1 MTTQPATSYGRRLG
15 PVARPLRRVAV
26 VSAHPDEHVLET
38 VLGAADHDVVLVE
51 STANAYSHIR
61 LLAPDLVI
69 VCLSA
74 EDVDGCRVLS
84 MLKLDRS
91 TASIPVV
98 TCMTP
103 CVQDVQS
110 EHDGEALLTEGT
122 WTLN

>member
-1 MTTQPATSYGRRLG
+1 
-15 PVARPLRRVAV
+15 VRRVAV

-51 STANAYSHIR
+51 STTNAYSHIR
-61 LLAPDLVI
+61 LLAPDLII

-91 TASIPVV
+91 TASIPLV
-98 TCMTP
+98 TCISP
-103 CVQDVQS
+103 GLGEPQS
-110 EHDGEALLTEGT
+110 EPASETLLTEGT
-122 WTLN
+122 WSLN